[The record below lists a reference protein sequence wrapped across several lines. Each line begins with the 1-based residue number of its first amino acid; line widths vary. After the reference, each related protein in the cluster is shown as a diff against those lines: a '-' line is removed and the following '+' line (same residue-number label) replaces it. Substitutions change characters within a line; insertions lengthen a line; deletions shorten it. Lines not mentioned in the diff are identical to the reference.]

1 MRGLVN
7 TDLKISY
14 SGLYPI
20 LLRLGCMYAAGA
32 SAMPP
37 VIAGGKREICNRAVA
52 LGIFEVRE
60 IVERVF
66 AQQDVL
72 DACARRDLG
81 RVIMILG
88 AQGSRRD
95 GYRS

>member
-1 MRGLVN
+1 
-7 TDLKISY
+7 
-14 SGLYPI
+14 
-20 LLRLGCMYAAGA
+20 MYAAGA

-60 IVERVF
+60 IVERIF

>member
-1 MRGLVN
+1 M
-7 TDLKISY
+7 
-14 SGLYPI
+14 
-20 LLRLGCMYAAGA
+20 
-32 SAMPP
+32 
-37 VIAGGKREICNRAVA
+37 A

-60 IVERVF
+60 IVERIF